1 MINFFKSLD
10 LSDEIKVN
18 EIYDLFKS
26 NSSELNLKFLSSLQ
40 KFNNVEELINYY
52 TKENSKN
59 IFNIFTKLSS
69 ISSKIYKNSENSF
82 NDEEYITGISNTI
95 LLILIIQKNLI
106 VLNDILNNTKNYIKK
121 YPTNISIKINNYIN
135 NLIDSTFFYT
145 QKNNSRRSTK
155 DSSIITFS
163 EKKVDLNSDDE
174 EVLFYSEINT
184 PKFEEENNNN
194 EKNIVFFESIKN
206 GFNKEETT
214 KKFDSSLTLEKM
226 NFAMNGEVEP
236 LPQLEKTKSHDIYK
250 ISNNINKKS
259 KKNKDTKN
267 KKKLILYAFLNQI
280 NNLYKEKK
288 INSMKK
294 IELKQLIISDNKFI
308 FEKFNNFDNINKNN
322 INDNI
327 KIFLSNHLKTGI

>member
-82 NDEEYITGISNTI
+82 NDEEYITGISNII
-95 LLILIIQKNLI
+95 LLILIIKKNLI
-106 VLNDILNNTKNYIKK
+106 VLNDILNKMKNYIKK

-155 DSSIITFS
+155 DSSFITFS

-194 EKNIVFFESIKN
+194 EKNILFFESIKN
-206 GFNKEETT
+206 VFNKEETT
-214 KKFDSSLTLEKM
+214 QKFDSSLTLAKM

-236 LPQLEKTKSHDIYK
+236 LPQLEKTKSHDNYK
-250 ISNNINKKS
+250 LSNNINQKS
-259 KKNKDTKN
+259 KKNKDIKN
-267 KKKLILYAFLNQI
+267 KKKLILYAFLNEI

-327 KIFLSNHLKTGI
+327 KIFLLNHLKTGI

>member
-10 LSDEIKVN
+10 LSDEIQVN

-40 KFNNVEELINYY
+40 KFNNVDELINYY

-59 IFNIFTKLSS
+59 IFNNFTKLSS

-82 NDEEYITGISNTI
+82 NDEEYITGISNII
-95 LLILIIQKNLI
+95 LLILIIKKNLI
-106 VLNDILNNTKNYIKK
+106 VLNDILNKMKNYIKK

-194 EKNIVFFESIKN
+194 EKNILFFESIKN
-206 GFNKEETT
+206 VFNKEETT
-214 KKFDSSLTLEKM
+214 QKFDSSLTLAKM

-236 LPQLEKTKSHDIYK
+236 LPQLEKTKSHDNYK
-250 ISNNINKKS
+250 LSNNINQKS
-259 KKNKDTKN
+259 KKNKDIKN
-267 KKKLILYAFLNQI
+267 KKKLILYAFLNEI

-327 KIFLSNHLKTGI
+327 KIFLLNHLKTGI

>member
-82 NDEEYITGISNTI
+82 NDEEYITGISNII
-95 LLILIIQKNLI
+95 LLILIIKKNLI
-106 VLNDILNNTKNYIKK
+106 VLNDILNKMKNYIKK

-194 EKNIVFFESIKN
+194 EKNILFFESIKN
-206 GFNKEETT
+206 VFNKEETT
-214 KKFDSSLTLEKM
+214 QKFDSSLTLAKM

-236 LPQLEKTKSHDIYK
+236 LPQLEKTKSHDNYK
-250 ISNNINKKS
+250 LSNNINQKS
-259 KKNKDTKN
+259 KKNKDIKN
-267 KKKLILYAFLNQI
+267 KKKLILYAFLNEI

-294 IELKQLIISDNKFI
+294 IELKQIIISDNKFI

-327 KIFLSNHLKTGI
+327 KIFLLNHLKTGI